1 MFNNII
7 TKILIVIVIILTIFT
22 VYFYLTNKSIKN
34 EINALKQSNIIL
46 ETTISN
52 QNKKI
57 TDYIDLIDKNIKIIQ
72 EYDLKNKEI
81 ENKINNLNLK
91 LEKHNLNKIAKNK
104 PKLLEKIINNGIEK
118 EKKELMELTK
128 WLKIY

>member
-7 TKILIVIVIILTIFT
+7 TKILIIIVVILTILAGF
-22 VYFYLTNKSIKN
+22 FYISNKSIKN
-34 EINALKQSNIIL
+34 EITALKQSNTIL

-91 LEKHNLNKIAKNK
+91 LEKHNLNKIAKSK

-128 WLKIY
+128 

>member
-34 EINALKQSNIIL
+34 EINAIKQSNIIL

-91 LEKHNLNKIAKNK
+91 LEKHNLNKIVKNK

-128 WLKIY
+128 

>member
-128 WLKIY
+128 